1 MKCLFS
7 KCQFFQLKIKKNWR
21 RLKVII
27 PIRCF
32 SCGKLIA
39 HIYKPYQ
46 ELIEKGESP
55 DNAFKKLGIER
66 FCCRRMI
73 VGHVDLIDDLLKF
86 SRLQ

>member
-1 MKCLFS
+1 M
-7 KCQFFQLKIKKNWR
+7 
-21 RLKVII
+21 II

-39 HIYKPYQ
+39 HVYQPYK
-46 ELIEKGESP
+46 ELIEKGENP
-55 DNAFKKLGIER
+55 NDAFNQLGIHR

-73 VGHVDLIDDLLKF
+73 LSNVDLIDDLLKF